1 MTVEQIIEELK
12 KIKDKNLKV
21 ISNVSEITKVEEITF
36 RTSTLVVLSW
46 QINLNKVKWKN
57 KNYLVLL
64 FFCWNRWNYI

>member
-64 FFCWNRWNYI
+64 FFWRKRWNYI

>member
-64 FFCWNRWNYI
+64 FFLRKRWNYI

>member
-46 QINLNKVKWKN
+46 QINLNKVK
-57 KNYLVLL
+57 
-64 FFCWNRWNYI
+64 